1 LVETDTVPKMRI
13 ANGIFLPVEGEA
25 REPLGQRIIETPENV
40 EATEVLRDDRYGF
53 IAYVPVGSI
62 NKGAALVMA
71 GGGGKTTQCTICHG
85 ADLTGLGLGLR
96 LARPLSQLSRAP
108 ALSHA
113 ARHAFRGGEGPDD
126 TGGYQ
131 IDDRRHV
138 GDSRLTSFAERPVGV
153 CNRRA
158 KLAGFAAQHPSNAL
172 LFDGRLCG
180 LRRSVPRQNPF

>member
-1 LVETDTVPKMRI
+1 MVETDTVPKMRI

-71 GGGGKTTQCTICHG
+71 GGGGKATQCTICHG

-113 ARHAFRGGEGPDD
+113 ARHAFRGGKGPMIPVVTKLTTDD
-126 TGGYQ
+126 M
-131 IDDRRHV
+131 
-138 GDSRLTSFAERPVGV
+138 
-153 CNRRA
+153 
-158 KLAGFAAQHPSNAL
+158 LAIAAYLAS
-172 LFDGRLCG
+172 
-180 LRRSVPRQNPF
+180 RSVPSASATAAPN

>member
-1 LVETDTVPKMRI
+1 MRI

-85 ADLTGLGLGLR
+85 ADLTGLGLGLGLR
-96 LARPLSQLSRAP
+96 LAGRSPSYLVRQLYHMQHGTRSGAGKGP
-108 ALSHA
+108 MIPVVTKLTTDDMLAIA
-113 ARHAFRGGEGPDD
+113 A
-126 TGGYQ
+126 
-131 IDDRRHV
+131 
-138 GDSRLTSFAERPVGV
+138 
-153 CNRRA
+153 
-158 KLAGFAAQHPSNAL
+158 
-172 LFDGRLCG
+172 
-180 LRRSVPRQNPF
+180 